1 MKVSKSTTV
10 ALAVFALV
18 VSGTS
23 QAASATTSAHTKRI
37 IKPRT
42 LASVTN
48 VSEASVSSIP
58 NPPANVPATPNFQAD
73 CWSANTN
80 LTQQQCDAE
89 TLQAINFARS
99 QEGVK
104 PMVLP
109 SNYYALTPQE
119 RQFVLVNLERVD
131 RGLAPIPYLSNHLD
145 ADAQRA
151 IQGDGDTDPWS
162 NSVNGYASIAEDG
175 YTTQLGSLYG
185 YMYDD
190 GWGGSAQN
198 TTNYDCTSATASG
211 CWGHRENILET
222 YLPGPIAM
230 GAGYAVA
237 NQPWS
242 ATSIAGKA
250 ILSTAI
256 IADYNGPTSDVV
268 MSWSSELP
276 YFSSTS
282 PGGNS
287 TPTDTPAPY
296 GSVTQPL
303 AKPIVGMASTPD
315 GKGYWLVAADG
326 GIFTFGDAGFHGST
340 GNINLNRPIVGMAST
355 PDGQGYWLVASD
367 GGIFTF
373 GDATFYGSTGA
384 IKLNKPIVGM
394 ASTPDGKGYWLVA
407 SDGGIFTFGDATF
420 YGSTGNI
427 KLNQP
432 IVGMASTPDGKGYW
446 LVAAD
451 GGIFTFGDATFYGS
465 AATAGIVATGIIASP
480 SGKGYSIVS
489 STGQQFTFGDATK
502 VSSAVANQPLVGVSQ
517 SASGGF
523 YGVTSSGSVVVG

>member
-1 MKVSKSTTV
+1 
-10 ALAVFALV
+10 
-18 VSGTS
+18 
-23 QAASATTSAHTKRI
+23 
-37 IKPRT
+37 
-42 LASVTN
+42 
-48 VSEASVSSIP
+48 
-58 NPPANVPATPNFQAD
+58 
-73 CWSANTN
+73 
-80 LTQQQCDAE
+80 
-89 TLQAINFARS
+89 
-99 QEGVK
+99 
-104 PMVLP
+104 
-109 SNYYALTPQE
+109 
-119 RQFVLVNLERVD
+119 
-131 RGLAPIPYLSNHLD
+131 
-145 ADAQRA
+145 
-151 IQGDGDTDPWS
+151 
-162 NSVNGYASIAEDG
+162 
-175 YTTQLGSLYG
+175 
-185 YMYDD
+185 
-190 GWGGSAQN
+190 
-198 TTNYDCTSATASG
+198 
-211 CWGHRENILET
+211 
-222 YLPGPIAM
+222 M

-340 GNINLNRPIVGMAST
+340 GNINLNKPIVGMAST
-355 PDGQGYWLVASD
+355 PDGQ
-367 GGIFTF
+367 
-373 GDATFYGSTGA
+373 
-384 IKLNKPIVGM
+384 
-394 ASTPDGKGYWLVA
+394 GYWLVA

>member
-1 MKVSKSTTV
+1 
-10 ALAVFALV
+10 
-18 VSGTS
+18 
-23 QAASATTSAHTKRI
+23 
-37 IKPRT
+37 
-42 LASVTN
+42 
-48 VSEASVSSIP
+48 
-58 NPPANVPATPNFQAD
+58 
-73 CWSANTN
+73 
-80 LTQQQCDAE
+80 
-89 TLQAINFARS
+89 
-99 QEGVK
+99 
-104 PMVLP
+104 
-109 SNYYALTPQE
+109 
-119 RQFVLVNLERVD
+119 
-131 RGLAPIPYLSNHLD
+131 
-145 ADAQRA
+145 
-151 IQGDGDTDPWS
+151 
-162 NSVNGYASIAEDG
+162 
-175 YTTQLGSLYG
+175 
-185 YMYDD
+185 
-190 GWGGSAQN
+190 
-198 TTNYDCTSATASG
+198 
-211 CWGHRENILET
+211 
-222 YLPGPIAM
+222 M

-303 AKPIVGMASTPD
+303 A
-315 GKGYWLVAADG
+315 
-326 GIFTFGDAGFHGST
+326 
-340 GNINLNRPIVGMAST
+340 
-355 PDGQGYWLVASD
+355 
-367 GGIFTF
+367 
-373 GDATFYGSTGA
+373 
-384 IKLNKPIVGM
+384 KPIVGM